1 MAFSITR
8 LRELDLKRS
17 PEGDFNLLCQGK
29 IIRAHSFVL
38 ATSSAFFEAA
48 LSKEWMERNSGQMEL
63 KSCSFG
69 ALEVAVNFMYHQPI
83 PNGFSGNIELLHL
96 ADMFMMNDLKEEAA
110 TQLARI
116 LSEEN
121 YLETS
126 QAAELYHAESLIF
139 ECAEFVLE
147 NVVKVNWEEV
157 GKLPKV
163 ISAMVLS
170 QSPIS
175 EIMAAAEK
183 RKKDF
188 SQAAAKIKRG
198 AAKKAADRV
207 AAVRAARR
215 RTKLELLILELEEQ
229 IEEIE
234 GNSGNAGQQKS
245 S

>member
-1 MAFSITR
+1 
-8 LRELDLKRS
+8 
-17 PEGDFNLLCQGK
+17 
-29 IIRAHSFVL
+29 
-38 ATSSAFFEAA
+38 
-48 LSKEWMERNSGQMEL
+48 MERNSGQMEL

-126 QAAELYHAESLIF
+126 QAAELYHAESLIS

-170 QSPIS
+170 QSPI
-175 EIMAAAEK
+175 
-183 RKKDF
+183 F
-188 SQAAAKIKRG
+188 SSGCQDQERSSQESCSKGGCGESCYK
-198 AAKKAADRV
+198 
-207 AAVRAARR
+207 
-215 RTKLELLILELEEQ
+215 EEQ
-229 IEEIE
+229 T
-234 GNSGNAGQQKS
+234 GTVDPGAGGTD
-245 S
+245 

>member
-17 PEGDFNLLCQGK
+17 PEGDSNLLCQGK

-48 LSKEWMERNSGQMEL
+48 LSKEWRETNSRQMKL

-69 ALEVAVNFMYHQPI
+69 ALEVAVNFMYHRPI
-83 PNGFSGNIELLHL
+83 PNGFSEYIELLHL
-96 ADMFMMNDLKEEAA
+96 ADMFLMDDLKEEAA
-110 TQLARI
+110 AHLARI

-126 QAAELYHAESLIF
+126 QAAELYHAESLIS

-183 RKKDF
+183 RKKDY

-207 AAVRAARR
+207 AALRAARR